1 MSAPG
6 VLHHFGSWKALLDEV
21 LQANFEDELQAFQD
35 AVPPNPTL
43 REWADTVARVV
54 LDRLDISRGFR
65 ALKTQALSDPE
76 HPAHDFYLGRVG
88 PYPVT
93 LELAKKEYP
102 GNPQLVT
109 RLLDVVADGLQLRW
123 MREPDT
129 IDHSRDWDEIA
140 DTIFAGFEQYR

>member
-1 MSAPG
+1 M
-6 VLHHFGSWKALLDEV
+6 
-21 LQANFEDELQAFQD
+21 
-35 AVPPNPTL
+35 
-43 REWADTVARVV
+43 
-54 LDRLDISRGFR
+54 
-65 ALKTQALSDPE
+65 
-76 HPAHDFYLGRVG
+76 
-88 PYPVT
+88 
-93 LELAKKEYP
+93 EYP